1 MTDDMILYALPVF
14 GVLMLAELLWGLA
27 RGRNADGT
35 RCEPTSAKAEHAW
48 DDTAQ
53 TSSSCAKRSGV
64 AGSPLG
70 QTPASVDATA
80 RRMTRLRGA

>member
-35 RCEPTSAKAEHAW
+35 RCEPTSANTWICGA
-48 DDTAQ
+48 
-53 TSSSCAKRSGV
+53 GV
-64 AGSPLG
+64 AS
-70 QTPASVDATA
+70 
-80 RRMTRLRGA
+80 RRAGEPG